1 MARRNAQ
8 KCKRKDVGRV
18 NIVANCDTRMQSPS
32 LSPGKRIRG
41 MSWASGGISF

>member
-8 KCKRKDVGRV
+8 KCKGKDIGRV
-18 NIVANCDTRMQSPS
+18 KIVAKCDTRTQSPS
-32 LSPGKRIRG
+32 LLPGKRIRG